1 MLFKGKKRTIGVIGA
16 MDAEINALKERIEN
30 AKTVEYSGITYVCG
44 DLGDTHVV
52 AAKCG
57 IGKVFAAVCAQTM
70 ILEFK
75 PDEIINI
82 GVGGSLTK
90 ELDIGDV
97 AIADS
102 CVQHDMDTSAVGD
115 PVGLISGINIINIP
129 GDRDIA
135 DRFSAVAER
144 LGINAKRGVI
154 ASGDCFVN
162 STKKKQAIADA
173 FDAIVCEM
181 EGAAIGH
188 VCYINKVK
196 YCVVRAVSDN
206 GDEDSGKDY
215 MESLKKASESALAL
229 MFGYIEDKGEK
240 ER

>member
-1 MLFKGKKRTIGVIGA
+1 MYFNGERKVIGVIAA
-16 MDAEINALKERIEN
+16 MKSEIDDLKTRIKDQ
-30 AKTVEYSGITYVCG
+30 KTAVFSGITYVYG
-44 DLGDTHVV
+44 RLGENNIV
-52 AAKCG
+52 AAQCG

-82 GVGGSLTK
+82 GVGGSLTGK
-90 ELDIGDV
+90 LDIGDI

-102 CVQHDMDTSAVGD
+102 CVQHDMDTTAVGD
-115 PVGLISGINIINIP
+115 PPGLISGINIINIP
-129 GDRDIA
+129 GDSEIA
-135 DRFSAVAER
+135 DRLEAVAKEQ
-144 LGINAKRGVI
+144 GIKALRGVI

-162 STKKKQAIADA
+162 SSEKKKAIADA

-188 VCYINKVK
+188 VCYINNVK

-215 MESLKKASESALAL
+215 MACLEKASASAQKL
-229 MFGYIEDKGEK
+229 MVGYLEAGKGEK
-240 ER
+240 